1 MLARD
6 HCISLASFW
15 HLVLEYRSFMNFSAA
30 GSCPP
35 ALTALRR
42 PPPTGSS
49 TRRSAPSASTR
60 TSPPSSP
67 ASPSPSPPRPSSP
80 PSPSASRPE
89 EGRSGGGTLAAP
101 RSEAWRASR
110 YPSPRVSRARASKSP
125 NRVGVCYGTTVC
137 IHGCVRFAFE
147 FENIARKRMR
157 EIPNQMDYLSIL
169 SFHLVLLSP
178 LLTHH
183 GN

>member
-1 MLARD
+1 MLP
-6 HCISLASFW
+6 LFF
-15 HLVLEYRSFMNFSAA
+15 VTFSAA

-67 ASPSPSPPRPSSP
+67 ASPSPSRPRPSSP
-80 PSPSASRPE
+80 PSPSGFRPG

-101 RSEAWRASR
+101 RSEAWKASR
-110 YPSPRVSRARASKSP
+110 YPSPRVSLARASKSP

-137 IHGCVRFAFE
+137 IHGCVRFTFE

-157 EIPNQMDYLSIL
+157 GISDNMGYLSIL
-169 SFHLVLLSP
+169 SFHLAILSP
-178 LLTHH
+178 LINSSRGIRFHQMR
-183 GN
+183 